1 MISSEKWI
9 CVTEQ
14 TNIPLREGRAVELGG
29 QAIAFFNLGDRVL
42 ALEDRCPHRGGPLSD
57 GILTGSTV
65 VCPLHSWKVCLT
77 EGNVVKPAEERAC
90 VRTFPARVDHGFIY
104 VSLPEPGRGLQ
115 AEESCERL
123 VLRISTHA
131 QSRGMVRCVTAPLR
145 EDFAVIRLRHR
156 TAGQEGRMSGASFGG
171 LRVLTLESRRAN
183 EVGKLIRTYGG
194 EPLVAP
200 AMREIPLD
208 SDQPVLKF
216 ADAVMRGEY
225 DLIIFTTGVG
235 VRALVNIVS
244 ERYDREKFLEMLRS
258 VRVAARG
265 PKSTTALKEFGI
277 PVRVVAP
284 EPFTWRSL
292 MSELEAKLGSTLE
305 GMNIAVQEY
314 GTTNPELLTAL
325 AEKSISITRVPV
337 YQWALPEDIQPLRE
351 AVLALAH
358 GHVDVA
364 LFLNAAQVTHLF
376 QIAEQLGYTDALY
389 EGFRST
395 VVASIGP
402 STTEGLA
409 YFGLHPDYEPSQSK
423 MGFLINE
430 TAQHAARLLEQKRK
444 AASLHVAQSTD
455 STNEPSSAMFPESNG
470 PRSERFGVDF
480 LHEISTRMATAD
492 PLHAVLNK
500 IVDFASS
507 VVSCDSCFLYILEQD
522 QLVLRASKNPHADVV
537 DHLGIWLGQGITG
550 WVGWHREPVAIPSKA
565 LQDPRFKRFPNLPE
579 DTFEAFLSVPILCRG
594 KLVGV
599 INLQHRQPYYH
610 TRHEVRLLTMIGY
623 LVGAEI
629 ERARLETENL
639 QLSDR
644 LESRKHV
651 ERAKGVL
658 QRELGLD
665 EEGAYRAMQRE
676 SRQRRKTMR
685 EIAEA
690 IILNEDLKKSRAEQT
705 KKSAA
710 KEGTF
715 PPGAR
720 SPEVAGL

>member
-1 MISSEKWI
+1 M
-9 CVTEQ
+9 
-14 TNIPLREGRAVELGG
+14 P
-29 QAIAFFNLGDRVL
+29 
-42 ALEDRCPHRGGPLSD
+42 
-57 GILTGSTV
+57 
-65 VCPLHSWKVCLT
+65 
-77 EGNVVKPAEERAC
+77 
-90 VRTFPARVDHGFIY
+90 
-104 VSLPEPGRGLQ
+104 
-115 AEESCERL
+115 
-123 VLRISTHA
+123 
-131 QSRGMVRCVTAPLR
+131 
-145 EDFAVIRLRHR
+145 
-156 TAGQEGRMSGASFGG
+156 GASFGG

-194 EPLVAP
+194 EPLIAP

-208 SDQPVLKF
+208 SNQPVLRF
-216 ADAVMRGEY
+216 AEAVMRGEF

-244 ERYDREKFLEMLRS
+244 ERYDREKFLVALRS
-258 VRVAARG
+258 VRIAARG

-277 PVRVVAP
+277 PVTVVAP

-292 MSELEAKLGSTLE
+292 MSALEAKMGGELE

-364 LFLNAAQVTHLF
+364 LFMNAAQVTHLF
-376 QIAEQLGYTDALY
+376 QVAEQLGYTDALY

-395 VVASIGP
+395 IIASIGP
-402 STTEGLA
+402 STTEGLV
-409 YFGLHPDYEPSQSK
+409 YFGLHPDFEPSQSK

-430 TAQHAARLLEQKRK
+430 TAQQADELLKKKRQEV
-444 AASLHVAQSTD
+444 SLHVARHAVD
-455 STNEPSSAMFPESNG
+455 SACAIPATIADASGS
-470 PRSERFGVDF
+470 RSDRFGVDF
-480 LHEISTRMATAD
+480 LHELGTRMAAAD
-492 PLHAVLNK
+492 PLHAVLNS
-500 IVDFASS
+500 IVDFATS
-507 VVSCDSCFLYILEQD
+507 VISCDSCFIYILEQD

-550 WVGWHREPVAIPSKA
+550 WVGWHREPVAIPEKA
-565 LQDPRFKRFPNLPE
+565 LQDPRFKRFSDLPE

-610 TRHEVRLLTMIGY
+610 TKHEVRLLTMIGY

-644 LESRKHV
+644 LESRKHI

-690 IILNEDLKKSRAEQT
+690 IILNEDLKRARAEEK
-705 KKSAA
+705 KKSAG
-710 KEGTF
+710 KEGIL
-715 PPGAR
+715 PPAVR